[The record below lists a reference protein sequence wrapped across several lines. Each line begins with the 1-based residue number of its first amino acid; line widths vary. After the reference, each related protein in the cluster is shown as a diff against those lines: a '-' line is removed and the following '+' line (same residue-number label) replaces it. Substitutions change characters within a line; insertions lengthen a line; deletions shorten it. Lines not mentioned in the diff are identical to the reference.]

1 MEFKEIMVG
10 QDSLRCTFLR
20 ECVDTDGII
29 ARIPAAL
36 MMPSCRAKSTTVGRK
51 LEERARELGLE
62 PSNHSYLA
70 AWLMYQ
76 RSLHL
81 DNEPP
86 TSSPSDNSTKV
97 YYAEDTDQPIGGWG
111 PYICVLP
118 RVYDDPLWWSAEV
131 CFGVLYGD
139 RLEPRNRKRE
149 GGSKMRQKAPL
160 CSGALLAKR
169 GAGAAS
175 QAVLG
180 SAMLRSATAARPT
193 LVPPLPGAL
202 EARRPAKERERRL
215 SSAFGRRRA
224 GQRVTQPAAPP
235 RVPGSAAAAGARAAA
250 GRHAAPR
257 VCARQGGAPRPR
269 PRRPLPGKPTQEG
282 RAGAGCGGRAATS
295 CGGRAVAGD
304 EDEPWRGTRH
314 GRLGRIQRGS
324 LKRGE
329 SNVAGRGREQWL
341 PP

>member
-1 MEFKEIMVG
+1 MNFFFIFSTILEFGSTFIYRLVHYPKISTAITLTFTYIDFISISFLVYPLALLHLSVGDVVGTDIRFLPTLPRLANKNLIRMEEQNNRLHKKARVDTVSDKGDDLFHFYEWLLKNKCEKVEQLEFKEIMVG

-160 CSGALLAKR
+160 CSGALLAKLK
-169 GAGAAS
+169 G
-175 QAVLG
+175 
-180 SAMLRSATAARPT
+180 RSAEQGQLLRRFWAARCSGAR
-193 LVPPLPGAL
+193 PPLG
-202 EARRPAKERERRL
+202 RP
-215 SSAFGRRRA
+215 
-224 GQRVTQPAAPP
+224 
-235 RVPGSAAAAGARAAA
+235 
-250 GRHAAPR
+250 
-257 VCARQGGAPRPR
+257 
-269 PRRPLPGKPTQEG
+269 
-282 RAGAGCGGRAATS
+282 
-295 CGGRAVAGD
+295 
-304 EDEPWRGTRH
+304 W
-314 GRLGRIQRGS
+314 
-324 LKRGE
+324 
-329 SNVAGRGREQWL
+329 
-341 PP
+341 